1 MSAPIL
7 LTSAPARSLEWFRA
21 RAGLITASSAASIIA
36 PGSAGVY
43 GTPLTEFQRIT
54 AELQGKAIAELPDDE
69 SETER
74 DPDDESDDVA
84 TERAELAWG
93 NDSEPLHR
101 ELLSKAIA
109 PITLDGRAP
118 GVFRHQTLTWL
129 AASPDDGC
137 TCPDLGRGVAE
148 LKAPTRF
155 GSHKWHAGPPIGY
168 VIQHAVQMSV
178 MDVPWGILSVLI
190 APRPRW
196 QRMFADPVMWQRI
209 EEGLTLFWDDCI
221 LQDRP
226 PLATSS
232 DKDLAALRAL
242 YPTSSTRTYFATPED
257 MPYIDMLEEGRAL
270 ASQAEKLDKEAKS
283 HLWSRIGDAGLVV
296 LPGNAGSY
304 TFKSSERH
312 NKPKAASVSVVRRL
326 VRVK

>member
-7 LTSAPARSLEWFRA
+7 LTSAPARSVEWFRA

-69 SETER
+69 PETER
-74 DPDDESDDVA
+74 DPDDESDQA
-84 TERAELAWG
+84 SSERDDLHWG
-93 NDSEPLHR
+93 NVTEPVHR
-101 ELLSKAIA
+101 EDLARAIA
-109 PITLDGRAP
+109 PITIDGRAP
-118 GVFRHQTLTWL
+118 GVFRHPRLTWL
-129 AASPDDGC
+129 ACSPDDLC
-137 TCPDLGRGVAE
+137 TCPELGRGVAE

-155 GSHKWHAGPPIGY
+155 GAHKWHAGPPIGY
-168 VIQHAVQMSV
+168 VIQHAVQMDCMS
-178 MDVPWGILSVLI
+178 MPWGILSVLI

-221 LQDRP
+221 LQDKP
-226 PLATSS
+226 PRATSS
-232 DKDLAALRAL
+232 TKDLDALKAL

-257 MPYIDMLEEGRAL
+257 MPYIDMLEEGRAH
-270 ASQAEKLDKEAKS
+270 AKQGEELDKIAKA
-283 HLWSRIGDAGLVV
+283 HLFSVIGDAGLIV
-296 LPGNAGSY
+296 LPGNSGSY
-304 TFKSSERH
+304 TFKSSPRN
-312 NKPKAASVSVVRRL
+312 NKAKEASVTITRSLRRA
-326 VRVK
+326 K